1 MQVQFPRSL
10 RQSDRNEGQA
20 AMKRFAAAALRY
32 LYSAV
37 CSVYLFSFGVFSAK
51 HRRVLWAI
59 CAHFGY
65 CEVRPIIP
73 TVKVSQVVP
82 DDASIQM
89 REPIGIDGS
98 VSPLE
103 LMVIAKMV
111 RFFNPRTLFEIGTL
125 DGRTTLNLAANC
137 SPNAR
142 VYTLDLPKEEL
153 KRTKLTLA
161 PGDRGF
167 IEKDRSGSRFQGTD
181 VHPRITQLFGDSATF
196 DFSPFY
202 NSVDFVFI
210 DGSHSYP
217 YVLNDS
223 KVVLRL
229 LRNGK
234 GVILWHDYAGWEGV
248 TRALNELFSQTKE
261 FQGLRRIEHS
271 SLVYLMAK

>member
-1 MQVQFPRSL
+1 
-10 RQSDRNEGQA
+10 
-20 AMKRFAAAALRY
+20 MKRFAAVALRY
-32 LYSAV
+32 LYGAV

-51 HRRVLWAI
+51 HRRLLHAI

-65 CEVRPIIP
+65 CEVRPIVP

-82 DDASIQM
+82 DDTVIQI

-103 LMVIAKMV
+103 LMVIAKMA
-111 RFFNPRTLFEIGTL
+111 RFFNPGTTFEIGTF

-161 PGDRGF
+161 PGDGSF
-167 IEKDRSGSRFQGTD
+167 IQKDRSGSRFQGTD
-181 VHPRITQLFGDSATF
+181 VHSRITQLFGDSATF

-210 DGSHSYP
+210 DGSHSYQ

-223 KVVLRL
+223 KVALRL
-229 LRNGK
+229 LRGGK
-234 GVILWHDYAGWEGV
+234 GVILWHDYAVWEGV
-248 TRALNELFSQTKE
+248 TRALNEMFSQTKE
-261 FQGLRRIEHS
+261 FQGLRHIEDGS
-271 SLVYLMAK
+271 MVCLIAK